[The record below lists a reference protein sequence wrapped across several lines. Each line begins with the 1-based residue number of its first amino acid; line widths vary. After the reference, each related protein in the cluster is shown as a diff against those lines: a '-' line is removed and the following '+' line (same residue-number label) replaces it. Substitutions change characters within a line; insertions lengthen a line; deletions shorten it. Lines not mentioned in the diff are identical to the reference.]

1 VGRHMLDVLYYC
13 IRCRH
18 GGTCTRRTSS
28 GPRSTCDI
36 AVEVVDAPWE
46 AVDEEDESLAVL
58 VVLAAACTR
67 CCCGALERVLAS
79 DAACGVLAALIIC
92 SNIVMSGCAS
102 EGLAVPTG
110 LACQ

>member
-1 VGRHMLDVLYYC
+1 MHTLQTWRYLHEENEQRAAFHLRH
-13 IRCRH
+13 
-18 GGTCTRRTSS
+18 TS
-28 GPRSTCDI
+28 